1 MDIEA
6 TKLALIKWVTQLED
20 EEDEDTLN
28 CLKDMKETSETS
40 ADWWDDLS
48 ESQKASI
55 ERGLKDLEAG
65 RVTSHE
71 DVKARYDF

>member
-6 TKLALIKWVTQLED
+6 TKLALIEWVTQLED
-20 EEDEDTLN
+20 EDTLS
-28 CLKDMKETSETS
+28 CLKEMKETSETS

-55 ERGLKDLEAG
+55 KKGLKQVEEG
-65 RVTSHE
+65 KVTSHE
-71 DVKARYDF
+71 DVKARYGL